1 MLTSNYEKIQDPLSR
16 PSPIARIEVSSP
28 YDSTNRSK
36 DIKAILDTG
45 AGITVI
51 PESII
56 EKLEKLKELP
66 HRPVR
71 VRSHL
76 DKNNTSY
83 RILYRVIIEFYG
95 QENEIEVLAIPR
107 DYAIIG
113 RDILNQYKIT
123 LNGPEETWSIE

>member
-1 MLTSNYEKIQDPLSR
+1 MPTGHYERIQDPLSSS
-16 PSPIARIEVSSP
+16 SPIARIEVLNPNSSEKRVE
-28 YDSTNRSK
+28 NV
-36 DIKAILDTG
+36 KAILDTG

-56 EKLEKLKELP
+56 EILGALDYTVIRIRSLLDRNGITSKKLY
-66 HRPVR
+66 
-71 VRSHL
+71 S
-76 DKNNTSY
+76 
-83 RILYRVIIEFYG
+83 VIIEFDG
-95 QENEIEVLAIPR
+95 QENEVEVLAIPR